1 MEVIKPMTT
10 AAACRLT
17 DLPDI
22 HGDLIGP
29 DDVGQPE
36 YFISH
41 AWSMAFLD
49 LLDCVFN
56 HLQVRR
62 GRAAGVMLGGVGRWG
77 ARPRIVGTVKG
88 RLGKDGED
96 RGPSWTFWTACLVN
110 LLVRPVGKYVRQ
122 SAGV

>member
-1 MEVIKPMTT
+1 MTT

-56 HLQVRR
+56 HLQVRQWAKGVR
-62 GRAAGVMLGGVGRWG
+62 QRPGVCGRERGGVCQG
-77 ARPRIVGTVKG
+77 AHST
-88 RLGKDGED
+88 
-96 RGPSWTFWTACLVN
+96 SWTCWTA
-110 LLVRPVGKYVRQ
+110 Y
-122 SAGV
+122 